1 MKQSDSALS
10 LSDVLK
16 NVNKKYGA
24 GTLSYAEDNEGLEV
38 EVMPT
43 GCFSLDDVLGI
54 GGLPKGRVIDVYGAP
69 SSGKT
74 ALCMHL
80 MAQVQ
85 KNGGSAAFIDAE
97 FSFSS
102 DYARKLGVDTE
113 KLVFMQP
120 DTGEEAFEVIEKLV
134 HTGEI
139 DLIVVDSTAALV
151 PSSELEGEITDH
163 NVALQA
169 RLLSKGLRMI
179 TGAAA
184 KTKTTIIFI
193 SQVRDKIGSFV
204 GPATDST
211 GGKAIKFFSSVRLEV
226 NRIKSIEGDN
236 KSVIGNRLKIK
247 AVKNKVA
254 PPFKEAEIELYFES
268 GIDLAVDALEFGEKL
283 GVVGK
288 SGNTYLFAG
297 EKIAVGRDGAA
308 NALRANKTLYENLKK
323 AISEAHESSK
333 SVTRAAQG
341 ERKEPQE
348 DEAGSSP
355 EAAAAKAGAN
365 KPTKTV

>member
-1 MKQSDSALS
+1 MKQADSSLS

-16 NVNKKYGA
+16 TVNKKYGA
-24 GTLSYAEDNEGLEV
+24 GTLLYADDDDGLAV

-54 GGLPKGRVIDVYGAP
+54 GGIPKGRVIDVYGAP

-74 ALCMHL
+74 ALCLHL
-80 MAQVQ
+80 ISQVQ

-113 KLVFMQP
+113 KLIFMQP
-120 DTGEEAFEVIEKLV
+120 ETGEEAFDVIEKLV
-134 HTGEI
+134 HTGEV

-151 PSSELEGEITDH
+151 PTSELEGEITDH

-179 TGAAA
+179 TGIAA

-193 SQVRDKIGSFV
+193 SQVRDKIGMFV
-204 GPATDST
+204 GPSTDST
-211 GGKAIKFFSSVRLEV
+211 GGKALKFFSSVRLEV
-226 NRIKSIEGDN
+226 NRLKSIEGAG
-236 KSVIGNRLKIK
+236 KAIIGNRLKIK

-268 GIDLAVDALEFGEKL
+268 GIDLFVDALEFGEKL
-283 GVVGK
+283 DVIAK
-288 SGNTYLFAG
+288 SGNTYSFNG
-297 EKIAVGRDGAA
+297 EKLAVGKEAAA
-308 NALRANKTLYENLKK
+308 NALRSNPELYEEIKK
-323 AISEAHESSK
+323 AINRTYQETK
-333 SVTRAAQG
+333 SVGGPTEGVQ
-341 ERKEPQE
+341 KEVV
-348 DEAGSSP
+348 DE
-355 EAAAAKAGAN
+355 E
-365 KPTKTV
+365 